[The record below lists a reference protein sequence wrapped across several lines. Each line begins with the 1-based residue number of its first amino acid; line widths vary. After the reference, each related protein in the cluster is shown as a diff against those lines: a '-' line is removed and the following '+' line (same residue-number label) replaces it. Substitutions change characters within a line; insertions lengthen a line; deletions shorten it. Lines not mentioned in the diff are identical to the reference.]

1 MDACPP
7 TSGSTANGQED
18 VRAGRVNAEAVMATL
33 RRALTQDE
41 ACVLCLGDGPFMR
54 HNMAVFL
61 ETMSLAPLDRH
72 SEVPPALLVCGREN
86 LNVDR
91 VDCLMRPPHR
101 APVLCAQEHVLQAI
115 VNLWGERGRT
125 GLIRLRSHPVQRW
138 LTPHHAREDD
148 TAAAERDAGTSADVF
163 YDGDLLQVLPYVE
176 CAIHGT
182 QARRRKVLRQAYVMD
197 LRALEQLAPAS
208 TVRWAAAAH
217 RPSQSRGPWGT
228 RRSATRLQHVA
239 ESLARAQQTL
249 DSRSTPLRTICSKDL
264 SWLRINMYDAGG
276 FDFTWPAA

>member
-1 MDACPP
+1 
-7 TSGSTANGQED
+7 
-18 VRAGRVNAEAVMATL
+18 MATL

-91 VDCLMRPPHR
+91 VDFLMRPPHR

-138 LTPHHAREDD
+138 LTPHRAREDD

-276 FDFTWPAA
+276 FDFPWPAA